1 MYSTTIFRSF
11 RLVRIIQYR
20 YVPKWQRVTKRTRA
34 RGRKR
39 DPNIDERVL
48 AVAGRRLAGS
58 GYDALSIAAVAH
70 EAGTTRQAVYRRW
83 PTKASLAAAALQR
96 AVEEPATVDE
106 SPHPYRDLVAELA
119 NFQQGVSL
127 PGRMSLVG
135 TMLQDGIE
143 SAVRARYQE
152 RVIEPR
158 RRRLRAILERAREQG
173 LIDEDADLE
182 IAVTLGTG
190 SWYAR
195 ALAGSRPPRRW
206 PERTAALVWRAVGGR
221 LEVN

>member
-1 MYSTTIFRSF
+1 MT
-11 RLVRIIQYR
+11 
-20 YVPKWQRVTKRTRA
+20 QRARA

-39 DPNIDERVL
+39 DPDIDKRVL
-48 AVAGRRLAGS
+48 EVAGRQLATS
-58 GYDALSIAAVAH
+58 GYGALSIAAVAH
-70 EAGTTRQAVYRRW
+70 DAGTTRQAVYRRW

-96 AVEEPATVDE
+96 AVEEPAIAGD
-106 SPHPYRDLVAELA
+106 SPHPYRDLVAELV

-143 SAVRARYQE
+143 PALRARYQE
-152 RVIEPR
+152 RVIAPR

-173 LIDEDADLE
+173 LIDGDADLE

-206 PERTAALVWRAVGGR
+206 PERTAALVWRAVGGS
-221 LEVN
+221 LESN

>member
-1 MYSTTIFRSF
+1 MYSRTIFGSF
-11 RLVRIIQYR
+11 RLVRVIQYR
-20 YVPKWQRVTKRTRA
+20 YVPKWQGVTNQKGS
-34 RGRKR
+34 RGRRR
-39 DPNIDERVL
+39 DPGIDERVL
-48 AVAGRRLAGS
+48 AVAGRQLAAS
-58 GYDALSIAAVAH
+58 GYDAMSIAAVAH
-70 EAGTTRQAVYRRW
+70 DAGTTRQAVYRRW
-83 PTKASLAAAALQR
+83 PTKASLAEAALQR
-96 AVEEPATVDE
+96 AVDEPATAED

-135 TMLQDGIE
+135 TMLQDGIDPT
-143 SAVRARYQE
+143 VRARYQE
-152 RVIEPR
+152 RVIAPR

-195 ALAGSRPPRRW
+195 ALAGSKPPHRW
-206 PERTAALVWRAVGGR
+206 PERTAALVWRAVGGS